1 MKNFLFSFI
10 FLAGISSLL
19 TAQVCTPVPFPNPG
33 IYPDTN
39 INLHQGAVTQYY
51 HTTITAVVPTDT
63 VIGGFTATVD
73 SIGVTN
79 VYDLPTGFTWAANT
93 NSGYFAGGTS
103 GCIAITGTPVAGQEG
118 TYPIRIRINAVG
130 SLMGMPAQLPD
141 TIYGYKIVIYDDT
154 HVGIVDSRKFNFDV
168 TGNFPNPA
176 QQYTDITVTSK
187 DDCFARITLMNM
199 VGDNVVTDKFHIF
212 PGENTYRL
220 NTAGLN
226 NGVYFYTIDN
236 GSQKITKK
244 IIVSR

>member
-1 MKNFLFSFI
+1 MKKLLLSLI
-10 FLAGISSLL
+10 LLTGISAVL
-19 TAQVCTPVPFPNPG
+19 TAQICTPGTFATPG

-63 VIGGFTATVD
+63 VVGGFTATVD

-93 NSGYFAGGTS
+93 TSGYFAGGTS
-103 GCIAITGTPVAGQEG
+103 GCIAIYGTPAAGQEG
-118 TYPIRIRINAVG
+118 TYPIRIRINAIG

-141 TIYGYKIVIYDDT
+141 TIYGYKIVIYDNT

-176 QQYTDITVTSK
+176 QQYTDITITSK
-187 DDCFARITLMNM
+187 DDANARISLMNM
-199 VGDNVVTDKFHIF
+199 VGANVVTDKIHLF
-212 PGENTYRL
+212 PGENNYRL
-220 NTAGLN
+220 NTSNLS

-236 GSQKITKK
+236 GAQKITKK